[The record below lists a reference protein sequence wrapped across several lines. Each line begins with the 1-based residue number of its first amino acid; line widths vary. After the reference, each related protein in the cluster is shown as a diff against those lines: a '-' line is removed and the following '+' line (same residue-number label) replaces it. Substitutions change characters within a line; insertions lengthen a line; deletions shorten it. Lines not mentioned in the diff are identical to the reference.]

1 MSERATTLA
10 DQFAAASDELL
21 NVLEAA
27 TPAQL
32 AAQCADEH
40 WPVLLTARHVA
51 ISYRVVGSW
60 VRKLADGQAV
70 ATTRAQIDEGN
81 AQHAAQFP
89 TPDRDEVLTLLRDNA
104 AKTTAMIRGL
114 SDEQLATG
122 AAMGPAEGRTLT
134 ADQAIRHV
142 LIQHIKDHL
151 PGIRDAIASA

>member
-1 MSERATTLA
+1 MSERANALA
-10 DQFAAASDELL
+10 DQFAAANAELVNL
-21 NVLEAA
+21 LESA

-32 AAQCADEH
+32 ATTCAGEH

-60 VRKLADGQAV
+60 IRKVANGQEV
-70 ATTRAQIDEGN
+70 PVTRDQIDEGN

-89 TPDRDEVLTLLRDNA
+89 APDRDEVLTLLRDNA
-104 AKTTAMIRGL
+104 AKTTEMIRGL

-122 AAMGPAEGRTLT
+122 AAMGPAEGHTLT

-142 LIQHIKDHL
+142 LLKHIKDHL
-151 PGIRDAIASA
+151 SGIRDAIASA